1 MSAPPVAVSGV
12 VDHRRQAWKCRC
24 VVAFKLFRGS
34 AETESKQPR
43 QRPADGGA
51 GTASA
56 AGSEPRPE
64 SGGVRALSPR
74 EELPAGG
81 GLPELLALMD
91 RYGVRTLRLDQH
103 GNEMTAAMDPSE
115 KPERKTTVDT
125 ESTWFDA
132 VASLYTAAQAGPRG
146 PWRRAEIMVG
156 STRDGQRP
164 VEVEYTYPG
173 SERQDRSAY
182 VQTVAQQSAGEGS
195 GAGTAADADAEAEPS
210 AASSSAATGS
220 ASAAS
225 GSDSTSGAAAD
236 APAGTEG
243 RSAGEAEVLGVPAA
257 QESREAAD
265 AETPRTEAAETAASG
280 SAAAQT
286 AAAGTAAP
294 EAAASGTAEKA
305 TAAEDPREARDLP
318 EQTGSTGE
326 AEAEAEVEQPVPAV
340 VPDSTW
346 DEEHQTGREHR
357 VEDALPESAPSVAEH
372 ADVAPSYHAPAQ
384 APAKPSDT
392 RLAPGNLV
400 LTEAQVVSRLTDAQ
414 QALFG
419 PQGTARDVSTVLIR
433 VRALGSYYDALT
445 HVRGNGLWD
454 QRSTFQLVPEEA
466 LQVLALKED
475 SYQEGQ
481 GSPIAM
487 MFRFTP
493 GIPPEV
499 SFDYADEERYVQ
511 YRDRLPAQ
519 QYVEELRMYPRTGSN
534 IPEHMNEALTQW
546 SL

>member
-1 MSAPPVAVSGV
+1 M
-12 VDHRRQAWKCRC
+12 
-24 VVAFKLFRGS
+24 AFKLFRGS

-81 GLPELLALMD
+81 GLPELLVLMD

-220 ASAAS
+220 APAAA
-225 GSDSTSGAAAD
+225 GSDSAAGASETVASGA
-236 APAGTEG
+236 EG
-243 RSAGEAEVLGVPAA
+243 RPAGEAEVLGVPVA
-257 QESREAAD
+257 QESRDGAD
-265 AETPRTEAAETAASG
+265 AETPRTDAAETASSGSVG

-286 AAAGTAAP
+286 AST
-294 EAAASGTAEKA
+294 EAVASGTAEKA

-326 AEAEAEVEQPVPAV
+326 AEAEAEAEQPVPAV

>member
-132 VASLYTAAQAGPRG
+132 VASLYTAAQSGPRG

-195 GAGTAADADAEAEPS
+195 GAGTATDADAEAEPS

-220 ASAAS
+220 APAAA
-225 GSDSTSGAAAD
+225 GSDSAAGASETVASGA
-236 APAGTEG
+236 EG
-243 RSAGEAEVLGVPAA
+243 RPAGEAEVLGVPAA
-257 QESREAAD
+257 QESRDGAD
-265 AETPRTEAAETAASG
+265 AETPRTDAAETASSGSVG

-286 AAAGTAAP
+286 ASTEAVASGSA
-294 EAAASGTAEKA
+294 ENAAADGE
-305 TAAEDPREARDLP
+305 PQEARDLP
-318 EQTGSTGE
+318 EQAGSTG
-326 AEAEAEVEQPVPAV
+326 AADAEVEQPVPAV

>member
-220 ASAAS
+220 APAAA
-225 GSDSTSGAAAD
+225 GSDSAAGASETVASGA
-236 APAGTEG
+236 EG
-243 RSAGEAEVLGVPAA
+243 RPAGEAEVLGVPVA
-257 QESREAAD
+257 QESRDGAD
-265 AETPRTEAAETAASG
+265 AETPRTDAAETASSGSVG

-286 AAAGTAAP
+286 AST
-294 EAAASGTAEKA
+294 EAVASGTAEKA

>member
-1 MSAPPVAVSGV
+1 M
-12 VDHRRQAWKCRC
+12 
-24 VVAFKLFRGS
+24 AFKLFRGS

-132 VASLYTAAQAGPRG
+132 VASLYTAAQSGPRG

-182 VQTVAQQSAGEGS
+182 VQTVAQQSAREGS
-195 GAGTAADADAEAEPS
+195 GAGTAADDDAEAEPS

-220 ASAAS
+220 APAAA
-225 GSDSTSGAAAD
+225 GSDSAAGASETVASGA
-236 APAGTEG
+236 EG
-243 RSAGEAEVLGVPAA
+243 RPAGEAEVLGVPAA
-257 QESREAAD
+257 QESRDGAD
-265 AETPRTEAAETAASG
+265 AETPRTDAAETASSGSVG

-286 AAAGTAAP
+286 ASTEAVASGSA
-294 EAAASGTAEKA
+294 ENAAADGE
-305 TAAEDPREARDLP
+305 PQEARDLP
-318 EQTGSTGE
+318 EQAGSTG
-326 AEAEAEVEQPVPAV
+326 AADAEVEQPVPAV

-499 SFDYADEERYVQ
+499 SFDYDDEEAFVRYEN
-511 YRDRLPAQ
+511 RLPSQ
-519 QYVEELRMYPRTGSN
+519 NYVEELRMYPRTGAN
-534 IPEHMNEALTQW
+534 IPQHVNDALQDW
-546 SL
+546 NY

>member
-1 MSAPPVAVSGV
+1 MAVSGV
-12 VDHRRQAWKCRC
+12 VDQRRQAWKCRC

-34 AETESKQPR
+34 AEPEPKQPR

-51 GTASA
+51 GA
-56 AGSEPRPE
+56 APATGSEPRPE
-64 SGGVRALSPR
+64 SGGIRALSPR
-74 EELPAGG
+74 EEVPAGG
-81 GLPELLALMD
+81 GLPELLSLMD

-132 VASLYTAAQAGPRG
+132 VASLYTAAQSGPRG

-156 STRDGQRP
+156 TTRDGQRP

-195 GAGTAADADAEAEPS
+195 GAGTAADADAAAEPS
-210 AASSSAATGS
+210 STSSSAGAGS
-220 ASAAS
+220 AAVAA
-225 GSDSTSGAAAD
+225 GSDSAAGASETVASGAED
-236 APAGTEG
+236 RPAE
-243 RSAGEAEVLGVPAA
+243 EAEVLGVPAA
-257 QESREAAD
+257 QESRDGAD
-265 AETPRTEAAETAASG
+265 AETPRTDAAESAVSG
-280 SAAAQT
+280 SAQT
-286 AAAGTAAP
+286 PASVSDGSAAP
-294 EAAASGTAEKA
+294 EAAASASAEH
-305 TAAEDPREARDLP
+305 AAAGDPQEAREVP
-318 EQTGSTGE
+318 EQTGSTGAGE
-326 AEAEAEVEQPVPAV
+326 AGAEQPVPAV

>member
-132 VASLYTAAQAGPRG
+132 VASLYTAAQSGPRG

-195 GAGTAADADAEAEPS
+195 GAGTAADDDAEAEPS

-220 ASAAS
+220 APAAA
-225 GSDSTSGAAAD
+225 GSDSAAGASETVASGA
-236 APAGTEG
+236 EG
-243 RSAGEAEVLGVPAA
+243 RPAGEAEVLGVPAA
-257 QESREAAD
+257 QESRDGAD
-265 AETPRTEAAETAASG
+265 AETPRTDAAETASSGSVG

-286 AAAGTAAP
+286 ASTEAVASGSA
-294 EAAASGTAEKA
+294 ENAAADGE
-305 TAAEDPREARDLP
+305 PQEARDLP
-318 EQTGSTGE
+318 EQAGSTG
-326 AEAEAEVEQPVPAV
+326 AADAEVEQPVPAV

-499 SFDYADEERYVQ
+499 SFDYDDEEAFVRYEN
-511 YRDRLPAQ
+511 RLPSQ
-519 QYVEELRMYPRTGSN
+519 NYVEELRMYPRTGAN
-534 IPEHMNEALTQW
+534 IPQHVNDALQDW
-546 SL
+546 NY